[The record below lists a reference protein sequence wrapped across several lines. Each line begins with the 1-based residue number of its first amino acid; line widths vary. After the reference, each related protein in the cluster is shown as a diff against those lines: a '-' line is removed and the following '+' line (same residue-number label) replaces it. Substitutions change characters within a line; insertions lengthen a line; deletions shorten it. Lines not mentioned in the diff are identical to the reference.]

1 MARLLACLTP
11 IASAALASCNNLTL
25 PACAERRAGHCLAAL
40 TDRPAGLR
48 VGAAG
53 LCTSSSGRAEQVSE
67 PLLHAIHASFT
78 VQQVAIHCCL
88 NAAASAVMQRANVY
102 LPAARAHQQH
112 TSDTPATR
120 QRHASDTPA
129 TRQLTSSSRHTRQR
143 HSQTLALPAD
153 ASALTRPIQR
163 RCQCSARP
171 PAAPPRP
178 RRCWPRA
185 RPCPCTTPARGP
197 AFLDDTRI
205 GHGKVAPSR
214 QLACMRASTARL
226 AGQPS
231 ARLQRH
237 AAQRLAMPRRQLS
250 HAQVEL

>member
-129 TRQLTSSSRHTRQR
+129 DELFQTHKTATLTN
-143 HSQTLALPAD
+143 PG
-153 ASALTRPIQR
+153 
-163 RCQCSARP
+163 
-171 PAAPPRP
+171 
-178 RRCWPRA
+178 
-185 RPCPCTTPARGP
+185 PAR
-197 AFLDDTRI
+197 R
-205 GHGKVAPSR
+205 R
-214 QLACMRASTARL
+214 ERAHTADSTSMSMLCA
-226 AGQPS
+226 ASGGPS
-231 ARLQRH
+231 APAPLL
-237 AAQRLAMPRRQLS
+237 AAGAALS
-250 HAQVEL
+250 VYDTCTWPGVPG